1 MITNALQLINAQRSR
16 PRPPARAIG
25 EGGGCGEGGGAMGVQ
40 GRASCTQLAAR
51 LIKYGSSPA
60 LADPPVLRRAAP
72 SAHALPPLLLF
83 HTYIYIF
90 KEKLCGCISPPPS
103 PRRFPPPLPSRR
115 APQPLPPPHP
125 PHPDHLP
132 HPDVTSAA
140 AEPFLPPNEAH
151 LCRPAAAPSYTPRLP
166 LSRTAMHHYP
176 EHPRYGSL
184 VTHFN
189 Q

>member
-1 MITNALQLINAQRSR
+1 MGR
-16 PRPPARAIG
+16 
-25 EGGGCGEGGGAMGVQ
+25 GGGCGEGGGTMGVQ

-125 PHPDHLP
+125 PLP
-132 HPDVTSAA
+132 APRPPPAPRRDISGRGTLSSPERSAS
-140 AEPFLPPNEAH
+140 LPPRSSSKLH
-151 LCRPAAAPSYTPRLP
+151 PSPSPLSHRDAS
-166 LSRTAMHHYP
+166 LSRTPALWIISY
-176 EHPRYGSL
+176 
-184 VTHFN
+184 TF
-189 Q
+189 

>member
-1 MITNALQLINAQRSR
+1 
-16 PRPPARAIG
+16 
-25 EGGGCGEGGGAMGVQ
+25 MGVQ

-103 PRRFPPPLPSRR
+103 PRRFPPPPSLPARPST
-115 APQPLPPPHP
+115 PTPTPPPP
-125 PHPDHLP
+125 P
-132 HPDVTSAA
+132 
-140 AEPFLPPNEAH
+140 
-151 LCRPAAAPSYTPRLP
+151 RTPTT
-166 LSRTAMHHYP
+166 SRTP
-176 EHPRYGSL
+176 
-184 VTHFN
+184 T
-189 Q
+189 